1 MKTFSLLL
9 LSGGLLLSSSSFVS
23 SAKEKEAL
31 PASAQYMGLIPS
43 ESDMTNALKEALQ
56 TGAGNAVSYLNKPGG
71 YLDNARFKIPF
82 PQDAQNVA
90 NKARQLGMGKQVD
103 EFVERMN
110 RGAEDAAAAAKPIFV
125 NAIRSMSLTDAKNIL
140 LGSNDAA
147 TQYFKVKTTND
158 LAAAFAP
165 SIKTALDKMEATK
178 YWTQITTRYN
188 KLPMVKPVQTDLVK
202 YTTGKALDGLFM
214 KMADE
219 EKDLRGKLGSVN
231 GASDV
236 MKSVFSWAASA
247 VKK

>member
-1 MKTFSLLL
+1 MKTLSLLL
-9 LSGGLLLSSSSFVS
+9 LSGGLLFSSSSFVS
-23 SAKEKEAL
+23 ATKEREAM
-31 PASAQYMGLIPS
+31 PASARMGVIPS
-43 ESDMTNALKEALQ
+43 ESDMTKALKEALE

-110 RGAEDAAAAAKPIFV
+110 RGAEDAAAAAKPIFI
-125 NAIRSMSLTDAKNIL
+125 NAISSMSLTDGKNIL
-140 LGSNDAA
+140 LGANDAA

-158 LAAAFAP
+158 LTAAFAP
-165 SIKTALDKMEATK
+165 SIKAALDKMEATK
-178 YWTQITTRYN
+178 YWAQITTRYN

-219 EKDLRGKLGSVN
+219 EKDLRSKLGSVS
-231 GASDV
+231 GASSV
-236 MKSVFSWAASA
+236 MKSVFSWAAGA